1 VKIEA
6 LIPAGGFFPQYLKW
20 VERLTDAPGIYHVSS
35 ALAVLSAVASPFV
48 KGKFDFVAQD
58 GSMMSSVFPTHLWS
72 LIVGPSGDRKSTAM
86 KFGIA
91 AGAPVIPDI
100 SEISGSPEA
109 AFSMVAQKPNVM
121 FYHSEGSTLFS
132 QLQASYWQQGQGFL
146 CDLYDG
152 REYPPYKRTLSGIAT
167 KKEPNPQ
174 VREITITKPR
184 VTMLIGIAPDLLDQS
199 RKSDWTGGLIGR
211 MLVVYGECARYDET
225 PERDDRQGMMMQTAW
240 LSKLQHDL
248 FDYVRGNGG
257 QEMDIK
263 IRPEALQTYMNWA
276 RDLNAATQSR
286 PAKIRPLF
294 RRLPVHVIRVACL
307 YAVSQYHDMIT
318 LETMLPAIRLGD
330 YSRRSIERVGDLL
343 ADDIIMRN
351 AVRIRD
357 MLSRAPNKRLSVQEI
372 SDQLRMSW
380 ATIEPAIRTLTTAGR
395 AKIRMDE
402 ENAEAKVVQ
411 LIVPKAEVGQQPWGT
426 EQQ

>member
-1 VKIEA
+1 
-6 LIPAGGFFPQYLKW
+6 
-20 VERLTDAPGIYHVSS
+20 
-35 ALAVLSAVASPFV
+35 
-48 KGKFDFVAQD
+48 
-58 GSMMSSVFPTHLWS
+58 
-72 LIVGPSGDRKSTAM
+72 
-86 KFGIA
+86 
-91 AGAPVIPDI
+91 
-100 SEISGSPEA
+100 
-109 AFSMVAQKPNVM
+109 
-121 FYHSEGSTLFS
+121 
-132 QLQASYWQQGQGFL
+132 
-146 CDLYDG
+146 
-152 REYPPYKRTLSGIAT
+152 
-167 KKEPNPQ
+167 
-174 VREITITKPR
+174 
-184 VTMLIGIAPDLLDQS
+184 MLIGIAPDLLDQS